1 MSAKRPVTFED
12 VETNV
17 LFMMSLSMDLILR
30 DIDRKIRVEAL
41 SRGKVGGFK
50 HEKKML
56 FTRFTQAVR
65 TACLLAEQLGDDVIA
80 STAKSNYKDLNV
92 WQAESNELAR
102 LILLYADK
110 SSVDHNSDAV
120 FDRLESL
127 DGEGIITEEVL
138 QRFYLR

>member
-1 MSAKRPVTFED
+1 MSEKRPVTFED

-30 DIDRKIRVEAL
+30 NIDRKIRVEAL
-41 SRGKVGGFK
+41 MRGKVGGFK
-50 HEKKML
+50 HDKKML

-65 TACLLAEQLGDDVIA
+65 TACVLAEQLGDDVIA
-80 STAKSNYKDLNV
+80 STVKSNYKDLNV

-110 SSVDHNSDAV
+110 SSEEGATERI
-120 FDRLESL
+120 FDFIESFAGAGIVTDEKL
-127 DGEGIITEEVL
+127 DP
-138 QRFYLR
+138 FYLR

>member
-110 SSVDHNSDAV
+110 STVDHNSDAV

-127 DGEGIITEEVL
+127 DGEGIITEDVL

>member
-1 MSAKRPVTFED
+1 MTFED

-30 DIDRKIRVEAL
+30 NIDRKIRVEAL
-41 SRGKVGGFK
+41 MRGKVGGFK
-50 HEKKML
+50 HDKKML

-65 TACLLAEQLGDDVIA
+65 TACVLAEQLGDDVIA
-80 STAKSNYKDLNV
+80 STVKSNYKDLNV

-110 SSVDHNSDAV
+110 SSEEGATERI
-120 FDRLESL
+120 FDFIESFAGAGIVTDEKL
-127 DGEGIITEEVL
+127 DP
-138 QRFYLR
+138 FYLR

>member
-1 MSAKRPVTFED
+1 MSSKQPVTFED

-41 SRGKVGGFK
+41 SRGMVGGFK

-65 TACLLAEQLGDDVIA
+65 TACFLAEQLGDDVIA

-110 SSVDHNSDAV
+110 SSEEGATESI
-120 FDRLESL
+120 FDFIESFSGAGIVTDEKL
-127 DGEGIITEEVL
+127 DP
-138 QRFYLR
+138 FYLR

>member
-1 MSAKRPVTFED
+1 
-12 VETNV
+12 
-17 LFMMSLSMDLILR
+17 
-30 DIDRKIRVEAL
+30 
-41 SRGKVGGFK
+41 
-50 HEKKML
+50 ML

>member
-41 SRGKVGGFK
+41 MRGKVGGFK

-65 TACLLAEQLGDDVIA
+65 TACFLAEQLGDDVIA
-80 STAKSNYKDLNV
+80 STAKSNYKDYDV
-92 WQAESNELAR
+92 WLGEANELAR

-110 SSVDHNSDAV
+110 SSEEGATEAI
-120 FDRLESL
+120 FDFIESFSGAEIVTDEKL
-127 DGEGIITEEVL
+127 NP
-138 QRFYLR
+138 FYLR